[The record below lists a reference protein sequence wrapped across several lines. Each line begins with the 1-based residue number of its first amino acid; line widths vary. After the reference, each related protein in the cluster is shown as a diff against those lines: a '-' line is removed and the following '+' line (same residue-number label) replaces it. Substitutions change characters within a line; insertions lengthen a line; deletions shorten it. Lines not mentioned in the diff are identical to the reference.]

1 MLPRLDARGWLLVT
15 IAGWAVL
22 CAVAALSGFG
32 GRYELLADDPK
43 LVQPLPNAPAMNA
56 RSQMGPLEAYAEAA
70 NRPLFYPDRKPMAPH
85 LAGQAASAQALN
97 VVLTSVIMTPTL
109 QMAIVQDPQTKESMR
124 VREGKSLG
132 GSYSDWKLVSLSPRE
147 AVFEGGSQG
156 QMTLALRVFDG
167 NGGEEPTRTGLTP
180 QVIGSA
186 GFDPPRQAGNP
197 VVNVDPSQQAQPDP
211 NGNAN
216 AAQAA
221 NMAAEA
227 AQQAE
232 QIRQRIQ
239 QRRAEAQ
246 AQAQAQ
252 GQGQG
257 DNTPPPNDKR

>member
-1 MLPRLDARGWLLVT
+1 MLPRLEARGWLLVT
-15 IAGWAVL
+15 IAGWAML
-22 CAVAALSGFG
+22 CAIAALSGFG
-32 GRYELLADDPK
+32 GRYDLLADDRK
-43 LVQPLPNAPAMNA
+43 LVQPVPTTPSMSA

-85 LAGQAASAQALN
+85 PAGQSASAQALN
-97 VVLTSVIMTPTL
+97 VVLTSVILTPSL

-132 GSYSDWKLVSLSPRE
+132 GSYSGWKLASLSPRE
-147 AVFEGGSQG
+147 AVFDGGSQG
-156 QMTLALRVFDG
+156 QMTLSLRVFDG

-186 GFDPPRQAGNP
+186 GFDPPHQP
-197 VVNVDPSQQAQPDP
+197 VPPAINVDPSQQVQPDP
-211 NGNAN
+211 NSTAN
-216 AAQAA
+216 AGQAA

-252 GQGQG
+252 AQGQG